1 MDGYAG
7 KILRI
12 NLTSGRV
19 SEQRLPPD
27 LIERYL
33 GGNGFGAKILFDEI
47 EEGIDPLGPTNKLIF
62 VTGPFVGTMVPGGN
76 ICGAFSK
83 SPLTNV
89 FGESYCGG
97 TFGPELKY
105 AGCDILVIEGR
116 AEEPVYIWIHDDV
129 RIRDAKGLWG
139 LDCYETEEVIRRER
153 KFQDLSIAAIGPAGE
168 NLIKYACITH
178 GRGRQFGRTGL
189 GAVMG
194 SKNLKAVVIRGNKR
208 IKIADSRKFV
218 KELHKAYENIKM
230 SDIREQMVEYGST
243 GLIANFHRMGMIPAR
258 NFHSSY
264 SKDVKALD
272 GHSWVPLYQVNNTS
286 CFSCIIPCSK
296 LLRIK
301 EGEFGDTVVE
311 GPKFQT
317 VVSLGANCGVNNF
330 EAVARAN
337 ELCNR
342 YGMDTISAG
351 GVIAF
356 AMECYERGF
365 LTKKDMDDIEFTF
378 GNHRALLRIL
388 SKIAHREGIG
398 DLLADGVRVITE
410 KIGKGSEHFA
420 VHAKGLEAP
429 AFDVRFSKGMA
440 LSFAVSNR
448 GACHLRSCEH
458 LLDYFGSFNPLGIE
472 NIDRRKIDGK
482 GKLVAEL
489 ENFYTIYDCLILCKF
504 YGRFFGMNE
513 IATLLSSITGK
524 GIDAESLMTVADR
537 VNNVERLFNNREG
550 ISRKDDTLP
559 KRITEEPSPSIPIG
573 GEKLSQQD
581 LGRMLDDYYKARGW
595 DADGM
600 VTHEKLDELDL
611 GISL

>member
-19 SEQRLPPD
+19 SEQRVVPD
-27 LIERYL
+27 LIEKYL

-47 EEGIDPLGPTNKLIF
+47 EENIDPLGPKNKVIF
-62 VTGPFVGTMVPGGN
+62 ATGPFVGTMVPGGN
-76 ICGAFSK
+76 KCGAFTK
-83 SPLTNV
+83 SPLTNI

-105 AGCDILVIEGR
+105 AGYDILVIEGK

-129 RIRDAKGLWG
+129 RIRDAKRLWS
-139 LDCYETEEVIRRER
+139 LDCYETEEAIRRER
-153 KFQDLSIAAIGPAGE
+153 KFRDLSIASIGPAGE
-168 NLIKYACITH
+168 NLIKYACVTH

-194 SKNLKAVVIRGNKR
+194 SKNLKAIVIRGNKR
-208 IKIADSRKFV
+208 ITIADSGKFI
-218 KELHKAYENIKM
+218 EQLHKTCETIKI
-230 SDIREQMVEYGST
+230 SDFREQMVKYGLT
-243 GLIANFHRMGMIPAR
+243 ALIASFHRLGMIPDR

-272 GHSWVPLYQVNNTS
+272 GHSWVPLYQVSNTS

-296 LLRIK
+296 LLKIK
-301 EGEFGDTVVE
+301 EGEIRDAGVE

-317 VVSLGANCGVNNF
+317 IVSLGANCGIYDF
-330 EAVARAN
+330 EAVVRAN

-356 AMECYERGF
+356 AMECYEGGLFTR
-365 LTKKDMDDIEFTF
+365 KDVDNIDLIF
-378 GNHRALLRIL
+378 GNHRVLLRIL

-398 DLLADGVRVITE
+398 DLLADGVKVISE

-420 VHAKGLEAP
+420 VQAKGLEAP
-429 AFDVRFSKGMA
+429 GFDVRSSKGMA

-458 LLDYFGSFNPLGIE
+458 VLDYFGSFNPLGIK
-472 NIDRRKIDGK
+472 NIDRLKIDGK

-489 ENFYTIYDCLILCKF
+489 ENFYTIYDCLTLCKF

-513 IATLLSSITGK
+513 IATLLFSITGK
-524 GIDAESLMTVADR
+524 NIDAESLMIVADR
-537 VNNVERLFNNREG
+537 VNNVERLFNIREG

-559 KRITEEPSPSIPIG
+559 TRITEAPSPSMPTE

-581 LGRMLDDYYKARGW
+581 LSKMLDDYYEARGW
-595 DADGM
+595 DDNGL
-600 VTHEKLDELDL
+600 VTSQKLKELDL
-611 GISL
+611 DTS